1 MKNIVKYQELAAQF
15 AEKQIETIQEVV
27 KSKATNQLLGNAIKG
42 IKSDMEYLIEIQSN
56 VTGEPIEPEEDLEE
70 EEQPEGE
77 DEIALEDNAE
87 EEEQEMVEGEG
98 AEEYD

>member
-27 KSKATNQLLGNAIKG
+27 RSKATNQLLGNAIKG

-77 DEIALEDNAE
+77 DEIALEDQAE

>member
-77 DEIALEDNAE
+77 DEIALEDQAE

>member
-42 IKSDMEYLIEIQSN
+42 IKSDMEYLTEIQST
-56 VTGEPIEPEEDLEE
+56 VTSEPIEPEEDLEE

-77 DEIALEDNAE
+77 DEIALEDQAE

-98 AEEYD
+98 VEEYD

>member
-56 VTGEPIEPEEDLEE
+56 VTGEPIEPEEDLDE
-70 EEQPEGE
+70 EEQPEDE
-77 DEIALEDNAE
+77 DEIALEDQAE